1 MARTASRG
9 TCTLWFE
16 YPLIPAMRPDER
28 VEVADHVKA
37 VVAFAEA
44 HGHVVRES
52 SWLATADGSKG
63 PRRVLMVSSELL
75 DGPEM
80 VRRAL
85 PLVPNA
91 INLVSASGNGQ
102 PTAAESGA
110 LRAIRAMTR
119 GVIPVHYAE

>member
-1 MARTASRG
+1 MGSGTTKL

-91 INLVSASGNGQ
+91 ILL
-102 PTAAESGA
+102 TAAG
-110 LRAIRAMTR
+110 
-119 GVIPVHYAE
+119 